1 MRIKGDDKRRQRGTF
16 NGRVTAHTE
25 IPSRVLGR
33 SSLNSGTS
41 SLRHA
46 PSIRQ
51 NAGRQ
56 ERRDS
61 PAGRNERRD
70 TAGHDQVAY
79 RNAMSSR
86 LQRCRVGNLRL
97 FTKNSEKILRKGP
110 LGFFHENA
118 VGFDQATTSPF
129 PTMACFSRSRTRWK
143 SCRRSYS
150 PQCGVRPAVGSF
162 LCPQP

>member
-51 NAGRQ
+51 NAGRPK
-56 ERRDS
+56 RRDS
-61 PAGRNERRD
+61 PAGRNKRRN
-70 TAGHDQVAY
+70 TAGHDRVAY
-79 RNAMSSR
+79 GNAMPPR
-86 LQRCRVGNLRL
+86 LQLCGVGNLR
-97 FTKNSEKILRKGP
+97 FFIKNSEKILRKGP
-110 LGFFHENA
+110 PGFFHENV
-118 VGFDQATTSPF
+118 VGFDQATNSPF
-129 PTMACFSRSRTRWK
+129 PIMACFSRSRTRWN
-143 SCRRSYS
+143 SCRRRCS
-150 PQCGVRPAVGSF
+150 PQGGVRPAVGSF